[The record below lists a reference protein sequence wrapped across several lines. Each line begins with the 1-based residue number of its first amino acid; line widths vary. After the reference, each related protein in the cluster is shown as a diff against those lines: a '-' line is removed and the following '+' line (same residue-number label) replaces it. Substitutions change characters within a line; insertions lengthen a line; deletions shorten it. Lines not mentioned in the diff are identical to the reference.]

1 MIKEI
6 ILIVTALFIINVII
20 DNKRETKKKKNYNK
34 KILAIIIIT
43 ILSSLFVISIIYDS
57 IKEENKKQEIIKYVY
72 DNKDLL
78 LKYIS
83 DNNYDDPEELN
94 KFKVKIYPNEKRG
107 YIEFLYF
114 NDTML
119 TSFKY
124 YGFYYSFDGKYKE
137 LDLPEAKNKLKK
149 NGKGYY
155 YQNGDDSLY
164 TEKIIDNFYYYKMMY

>member
-6 ILIVTALFIINVII
+6 ILIITALFIINVII
-20 DNKRETKKKKNYNK
+20 DDKKKKRFNEK
-34 KILAIIIIT
+34 ALMIIIIT
-43 ILSSLFVISIIYDS
+43 LLSSLFVISIIYDS

-78 LKYIS
+78 LEYI
-83 DNNYDDPEELN
+83 NNKNYDDPEELN

-114 NDTML
+114 NDSFL
-119 TSFKY
+119 TSAKL

-149 NGKGYY
+149 KDKGYY
-155 YQNGDDSLY
+155 YQSGDDEFY

>member
-1 MIKEI
+1 MKIDKYEKLKNGKYRVYLSTGEVI
-6 ILIVTALFIINVII
+6 DTYDDVIL
-20 DNKRETKKKKNYNK
+20 
-34 KILAIIIIT
+34 
-43 ILSSLFVISIIYDS
+43 
-57 IKEENKKQEIIKYVY
+57 
-72 DNKDLL
+72 NKDLL

-155 YQNGDDSLY
+155 YHNGDDSLY